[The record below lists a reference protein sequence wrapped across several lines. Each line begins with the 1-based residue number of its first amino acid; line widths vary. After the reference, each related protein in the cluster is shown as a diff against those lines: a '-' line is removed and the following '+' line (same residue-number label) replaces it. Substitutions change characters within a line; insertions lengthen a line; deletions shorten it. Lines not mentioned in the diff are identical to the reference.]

1 MKLIVSILCSLLF
14 IAPVGYGQSSSAP
27 TPAARCPQL
36 VIACPFETVEQ
47 DTQLRFSAL
56 VAGQDPAAVLSYT
69 WALTGAK
76 VNEGEQQTPSIT
88 VDTTGLGGR
97 RITATV
103 AVSGL
108 ARECQSIA
116 SCAVYVARPNDTR
129 RPANNR
135 TPRVDTTET
144 TRPATGET
152 RRPAA
157 NTARRPATNEPRPAV
172 SPPVS
177 TEARP
182 VVEPKSNAQ
191 EARRL
196 DVYGDLSFELEK
208 ARLARLARELR
219 GAPDSLGYLVV
230 YGGRCAP
237 ETQAEE
243 RAERAKEWL
252 VNQHKIDASRI
263 VVIDA
268 GYRDTPAVEIYIG
281 AIDATLPELAASTR
295 PPDNSTCK

>member
-1 MKLIVSILCSLLF
+1 MKLIVSIACSLLQIF
-14 IAPVGYGQSSSAP
+14 IMPVGYGQSSSGRAA
-27 TPAARCPQL
+27 AARCPQL
-36 VIACPFETVEQ
+36 VIACPLETVEQ

-56 VAGQDPAAVLSYT
+56 VAGQDPEASLSYT

-76 VNEGEQQTPSIT
+76 INEGERQTPSIT
-88 VDTTGLGGR
+88 VDTAGLGGR

-116 SCAVYVARPNDTR
+116 SCAVYVARPSAPR

-135 TPRVDTTET
+135 APRADATETPRPVIT
-144 TRPATGET
+144 
-152 RRPAA
+152 
-157 NTARRPATNEPRPAV
+157 EPRPAAVKETRPAV
-172 SPPVS
+172 SN
-177 TEARP
+177 EARSRDARLDS
-182 VVEPKSNAQ
+182 KA
-191 EARRL
+191 ARRL
-196 DVYGDLSFELEK
+196 EVYGDLAFELEK
-208 ARLARLARELR
+208 VRLARLASELR
-219 GAPDSLGYLVV
+219 AAPDSQGYLIV
-230 YGGRCAP
+230 YGGRCAT

-268 GYRDTPAVEIYIG
+268 GYRETTATEIYVG
-281 AIDATLPELAASTR
+281 AIDATLPELTAATR
-295 PPDNSTCK
+295 PTDNSSCK